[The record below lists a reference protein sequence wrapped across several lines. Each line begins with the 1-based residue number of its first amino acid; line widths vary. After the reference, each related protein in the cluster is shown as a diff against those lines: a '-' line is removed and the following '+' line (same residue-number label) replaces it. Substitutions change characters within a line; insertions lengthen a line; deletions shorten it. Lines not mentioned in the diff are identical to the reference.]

1 MHEIFVAG
9 EEGIISSSV
18 VPPSEI
24 EITLE
29 RRTFEAGGFCPRTLF
44 FGVEGIERGSKFGA
58 VFDL

>member
-1 MHEIFVAG
+1 MHETFVAG
-9 EEGIISSSV
+9 EEGVVSSSV

-29 RRTFEAGGFCPRTLF
+29 RRTFEAGDFCPRTL
-44 FGVEGIERGSKFGA
+44 FGVEGIERESKFGA